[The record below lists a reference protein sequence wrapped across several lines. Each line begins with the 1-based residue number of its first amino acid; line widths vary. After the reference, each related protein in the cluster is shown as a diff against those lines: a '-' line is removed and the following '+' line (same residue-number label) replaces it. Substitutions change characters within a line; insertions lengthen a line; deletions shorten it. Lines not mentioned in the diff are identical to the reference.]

1 MVHNLARFAEGGDSV
16 TLSFVPFERQEE
28 FRREW
33 LADLEQ
39 HGKLKVNTWFR
50 KHRLPAALSR
60 KIMALADVDPGDS
73 VAKLSREKR
82 LALLRLTTAF
92 PLEIEALGDFNVAM
106 VTCGGVA
113 LEEVNPRTMESRLVR
128 GLYFAGEV
136 LDIDGDSGGY
146 DLQAAWS
153 TGALAAQAMKRNS
166 RNSGAQRTEESDRIY
181 RIDRMFICSS

>member
-1 MVHNLARFAEGGDSV
+1 
-16 TLSFVPFERQEE
+16 LSFVLFERAEE

-39 HGKLKVNTWFR
+39 NGKLRVKTWFR
-50 KHRLPAALSR
+50 KYHLPVALSR
-60 KIMALADVDPGDS
+60 KIMALADVDPGGS

-92 PLEIEALGDFNVAM
+92 PLEIDALGDFNVAM

-113 LEEVNPRTMESRLVR
+113 LEEVNPKTMESRLVK

-153 TGALAAQAMKRNS
+153 TAALAAHAMKK
-166 RNSGAQRTEESDRIY
+166 AWL
-181 RIDRMFICSS
+181 